1 MRPSA
6 KEKYKLPTTLDD
18 RSNPKEMRDG
28 KPCRRGIDKRSNNG
42 MHRQAGMENMKIRSE
57 LRAEIEMHAR
67 SKASFSPTP
76 KTLNLP
82 IPEKQIKKTPTMNDK
97 RHYVSGRGTHIVAVV
112 M

>member
-1 MRPSA
+1 
-6 KEKYKLPTTLDD
+6 
-18 RSNPKEMRDG
+18 
-28 KPCRRGIDKRSNNG
+28 

-82 IPEKQIKKTPTMNDK
+82 IPDKQIKKNPDDERQKTLRLRSRNAYSCGG
-97 RHYVSGRGTHIVAVV
+97 YVA
-112 M
+112 